1 MKTSTILAASV
12 LMTTGCVAGN
22 YQTDTFK
29 TKGGKEV
36 VITAIKHASLR
47 IQYDGLE
54 IQVDPVAEFAPA
66 TDYSKFP
73 KADIILVT
81 HEHFDHFDRE
91 TITTLRKDGTQIVA
105 NPAVQKMLGFGTA
118 LAVQKMLG
126 FGTALANGESHALAK
141 GIALEAV
148 PAYNTTPGH
157 TQFHPK
163 GRDNGYVLTI
173 DGLRIY
179 IAGDTEDIPEMAKL
193 KDIDVAFLPC
203 NQPYT
208 MTPEQV
214 AKAARTIKPKVL
226 FPYHY
231 SQTPIKRVAELLSG
245 TSIDV
250 RVRNYQ

>member
-1 MKTSTILAASV
+1 MKTPTILAASV

-54 IQVDPVAEFAPA
+54 IQVDPVAEYAPA

-73 KADIILVT
+73 KADVILVT
-81 HEHFDHFDRE
+81 HEHFDHFDRD
-91 TITTLRKDGTQIVA
+91 TIAALRKDGTQIIA
-105 NPAVQKMLGFGTA
+105 NPV
-118 LAVQKMLG
+118 VQKMLG
-126 FGTALANGESHALAK
+126 FGTALANDESHALAK
-141 GIALEAV
+141 GIALDAV

-231 SQTPIKRVAELLSG
+231 SQTPVKRVAELLAD

-250 RVRNYQ
+250 RIRNYQ

>member
-1 MKTSTILAASV
+1 MKKRIIGALTMASMIAA
-12 LMTTGCVAGN
+12 TAAET
-22 YQTDTFK
+22 QTDAFK

-47 IQYDGLE
+47 IQYGGLE
-54 IQVDPVAEFAPA
+54 IQVDPVAEYAPP
-66 TDYSKFP
+66 TDYSTFP
-73 KADIILVT
+73 KADVILVT
-81 HEHFDHFDRE
+81 HEHFDHFDRDA
-91 TITTLRKDGTQIVA
+91 IAALKKDATEVIA
-105 NPAVQKMLGFGTA
+105 NPAVQKMLGFGVAMT
-118 LAVQKMLG
+118 
-126 FGTALANGESHALAK
+126 NGESRITAK
-141 GIALEAV
+141 GIKLDAV

-173 DGLRIY
+173 DDFRIY
-179 IAGDTEDIPEMAKL
+179 IAGDTEDIPEMATL
-193 KDIDVAFLPC
+193 KDINIAFLPC

-231 SQTPIKRVAELLSG
+231 SQTPIKRVMDLLSD

-250 RVRNYQ
+250 RIRNYQ

>member
-1 MKTSTILAASV
+1 MKTPTILAASV

-73 KADIILVT
+73 KADVILIT
-81 HEHFDHFDRE
+81 HEHFDHFDRD
-91 TITTLRKDGTQIVA
+91 TIATLRKDGTQIVA
-105 NPAVQKMLGFGTA
+105 NPAVQKMLGFS
-118 LAVQKMLG
+118 
-126 FGTALANGESHALAK
+126 TALANGESHALAK
-141 GIALEAV
+141 GIALDAV

-193 KDIDVAFLPC
+193 KDIDIAFLPC

-231 SQTPIKRVAELLSG
+231 SQTPIKRVAELLADM
-245 TSIDV
+245 SIDV
-250 RVRNYQ
+250 RIRNYQ

>member
-73 KADIILVT
+73 KADVILVT
-81 HEHFDHFDRE
+81 HEHFDHFDRD
-91 TITTLRKDGTQIVA
+91 TIATLRKDGTQIVA

-118 LAVQKMLG
+118 LA
-126 FGTALANGESHALAK
+126 NGESHALTK
-141 GIALEAV
+141 GIVLDAV
-148 PAYNTTPGH
+148 PAYNITPGH

-179 IAGDTEDIPEMAKL
+179 IAGDTEDIPEMTRL

-214 AKAARTIKPKVL
+214 ARAARTIKPKVL

-231 SQTPIKRVAELLSG
+231 SETPIKHVSELLSN
-245 TSIDV
+245 TSIEV
-250 RVRNYQ
+250 RIRNYQ